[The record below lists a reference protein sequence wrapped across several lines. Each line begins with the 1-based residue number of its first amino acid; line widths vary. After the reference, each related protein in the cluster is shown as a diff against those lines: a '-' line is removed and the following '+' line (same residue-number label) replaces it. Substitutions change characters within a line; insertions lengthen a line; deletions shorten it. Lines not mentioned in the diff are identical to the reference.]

1 MNRLHILLIPHYQ
14 LRRNFGDNTIFPVT
28 PTFSSTPDMSDKP
41 VADILWKIEPVNDE
55 FVSKYKNIIRWH
67 CILGNDLKEGDSWI
81 RTTSGEIEILKKKSV
96 ATQLDLYTYTNYEA
110 TEDINRMLR
119 GIMDD
124 AWTWSDQ
131 QIWERIITM
140 IPDMAFRITSFSSI
154 AGPNTVADWK
164 KMEDMQAKCIQKRIH
179 FDCHDSISKMLR
191 S

>member
-1 MNRLHILLIPHYQ
+1 MG
-14 LRRNFGDNTIFPVT
+14 NFGDNILFPNSPIFVGA
-28 PTFSSTPDMSDKP
+28 SNPDMSDKP
-41 VADILWKIEPVNDE
+41 TVDILWKIEPTNDE

-81 RTTSGEIEILKKKSV
+81 RTTSGEIDILKKNSV
-96 ATQLDLYTYTNYEA
+96 ITQLDLYTYTNYEA

-124 AWTWSDQ
+124 AWAWSDQ

-154 AGPNTVADWK
+154 AGPGTVAAWK
-164 KMEDMQAKCIQKRIH
+164 QLEDMQAKCIQKRIR
-179 FDCHDSISKMLR
+179 FDCHDSISKMLM